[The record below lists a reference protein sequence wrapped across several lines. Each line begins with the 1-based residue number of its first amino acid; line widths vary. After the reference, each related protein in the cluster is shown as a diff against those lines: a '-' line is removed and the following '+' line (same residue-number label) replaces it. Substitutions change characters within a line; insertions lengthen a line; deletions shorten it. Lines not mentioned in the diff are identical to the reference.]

1 MAVLKNTSPGQLGKY
16 VIPTIEIINT
26 GFVST
31 SSKTYNLTKGKFNQD
46 AIKKFSELGMKGTS
60 FQEESL
66 NIPLETTD
74 PKNKFIKIGSLNKP
88 NVKYNLGDMAEGVVG
103 AAITARFIYK
113 NKSIN
118 AQLVYGV
125 LRALAKSGITN
136 YPGKKGKQVE
146 RTFKSANENPK
157 IMDDVRCFISL
168 AEVNMTALLSKS
180 NEALLKEYIDSAVK
194 YANSN
199 NVKKWS
205 KLVYENNRYDKIEVL
220 SDGLGG
226 QKTTK
231 VDVSVKISNDK
242 GELLPVDI
250 LVSLKA
256 GDVKQFGQVS
266 GAEFEKQEEL
276 WDQLFDY
283 KNLIKPLK
291 KKYDDLMFV
300 DKKPDEAVYLIYQKV
315 NQQLNRDLR
324 SNKSDELLK
333 KLSNA
338 INYFAT
344 LREEY
349 VSLVQVGGGKAK
361 VYKFD
366 DIYKKLSGRDYVS
379 SIKTGASGLPTI
391 TISSGNEDLIQF
403 RVKQEF
409 KSDGKPYIRNYV
421 EKLSLLGN
429 LLAESL

>member
-1 MAVLKNTSPGQLGKY
+1 MAVLRSTSPGQLGKY
-16 VIPTIEIINT
+16 VVPTIEIINS
-26 GFVST
+26 GNVST
-31 SSKTYNLTKGKFNQD
+31 ASKTYKLKKSKFNDD
-46 AIKKFSELGMKGTS
+46 AVKKFSELGMKGAS
-60 FQEESL
+60 FQKDAL
-66 NIPLETTD
+66 DIPLETTD
-74 PKNKFIKIGSLNKP
+74 AKTKIITIGSLNKP

-113 NKSIN
+113 NRNIN
-118 AQLVYGV
+118 SQIVYGV
-125 LRALAKSGITN
+125 LRALAKSGTTN

-146 RTFKSANENPK
+146 KTFKSANANPK
-157 IMDDVRCFISL
+157 VMDDVRCFISL
-168 AEVNMTALLSKS
+168 AEVNMMALLARN
-180 NEALLKEYIDSAVK
+180 NETLLKEYVDSAVK
-194 YANSN
+194 YANST

-231 VDVSVKISNDK
+231 VDVSVKITNDK

-276 WDQLFDY
+276 WEQLFGY
-283 KNLIKPLK
+283 KNIIKPLK
-291 KKYDDLMFV
+291 GKYDDLMFI
-300 DKKPDEAVYLIYQKV
+300 DKQPDEAVYLVYQKV
-315 NQQLNRDLR
+315 NQQLNLDL
-324 SNKSDELLK
+324 SGSKSDIILK
-333 KLSNA
+333 KLSSA

-344 LREEY
+344 LNEDY

-361 VYKFD
+361 IYKFD
-366 DIYKKLSGRDYVS
+366 DIYEKLSGRNYKS
-379 SIKTGASGLPTI
+379 NIKTGASGLPTI
-391 TISSGNEDLIQF
+391 VISSGNEDLIQF

-409 KSDGKPYIRNYV
+409 KSDGTPYIRNYI
-421 EKLSLLGN
+421 EKLSLLGD

>member
-1 MAVLKNTSPGQLGKY
+1 MAVLKSTSPGQLGKY
-16 VIPTIEIINT
+16 VVPTIEIIKSGT
-26 GFVST
+26 VST
-31 SSKTYNLTKGKFNQD
+31 ASKTYTLKKGAFNDD
-46 AIKKFSELGMKGTS
+46 AIKKFAELGMKGS
-60 FQEESL
+60 SSQKDAL
-66 NIPLETTD
+66 LIPLETTD
-74 PKNKFIKIGSLNKP
+74 SKKKYIDIGSLNKP
-88 NVKYNLGDMAEGVVG
+88 NVRYNLGDMAEGVVG

-113 NKSIN
+113 NKNVN

-125 LRALAKSGITN
+125 LSALAKSGPTN

-146 RTFKSANENPK
+146 KTFKSANKNPK

-168 AEVNMTALLSKS
+168 AEVNMLALLSPS
-180 NEALLKEYIDSAVK
+180 NKELLKEYVDSAVK

-226 QKTTK
+226 QRSTK
-231 VDVSVKISNDK
+231 VDVSVKITNDK
-242 GELLPVDI
+242 GESLPVDI

-276 WDQLFDY
+276 WERIFGY
-283 KNLIKPLK
+283 GSVIKSLK
-291 KKYDDLMFV
+291 TKYEKLMFT
-300 DKKPDEAVYLIYQKV
+300 DKEPDEAVYLVYQKV
-315 NQQLNRDLR
+315 NQQLNQDLR
-324 SNKSDELLK
+324 GTKSDELMQ
-333 KLSNA
+333 KLSSA

-344 LREEY
+344 LNEEF

-361 VYKFD
+361 VYRFD
-366 DIYKKLSGRDYVS
+366 DIYEKLKDKEYR
-379 SIKTGASGLPTI
+379 SILKTGASGLPTI
-391 TISSGNEDLIQF
+391 VISSGGEDLIQF

-409 KSDGKPYIRNYV
+409 KSDGSPYIRNYV
-421 EKLSLLGN
+421 EKLSLLGD

>member
-1 MAVLKNTSPGQLGKY
+1 MAVLKSTSPGQLGKY
-16 VIPTIEIINT
+16 VVPTIDIINSGT
-26 GFVST
+26 VST
-31 SSKTYNLTKGKFNQD
+31 ATKTYKLTKSKFNQD
-46 AIKKFSELGMKGTS
+46 AVKKFAELGMKGSS
-60 FQEESL
+60 FQDAAL
-66 NIPLETTD
+66 NVPLETTD
-74 PKNKFIKIGSLNKP
+74 PKTKIIKIGSLNKP

-113 NKSIN
+113 NRNIN
-118 AQLVYGV
+118 SQLVYGV
-125 LRALAKSGITN
+125 LRSLAKSGTTN

-146 RTFKSANENPK
+146 RTFKSANANPK

-168 AEVNMTALLSKS
+168 AEVNMMALLSKS
-180 NEALLKEYIDSAVK
+180 NEALLKEYVDSAVK
-194 YANSN
+194 YANSA

-231 VDVSVKISNDK
+231 VDVSVKITNDK

-256 GDVKQFGQVS
+256 GDVKQFGQVA

-276 WDQLFDY
+276 WERLFGY
-283 KNLIKPLK
+283 KNTIKSLK
-291 KKYDDLMFV
+291 NQYNKLMFT
-300 DKKPDEAVYLIYQKV
+300 DKQPDEAVYLVYQKV
-315 NQQLNRDLR
+315 NQQLNQDL
-324 SNKSDELLK
+324 SGNKSEEIIK
-333 KLSNA
+333 KLSSA

-344 LREEY
+344 LNEDY

-366 DIYKKLSGRDYVS
+366 DIYQKISNRNYRS

-391 TISSGNEDLIQF
+391 IVSSNNQDLIQF

-409 KSDGKPYIRNYV
+409 KPDGRPYIRNYV
-421 EKLSLLGN
+421 EKLSLLGD